1 MSTFVEKVKKF
12 HEKYV
17 LIESIPATNDYE
29 LKSLPF
35 DNEIKELDDFLSL
48 SEYEPKDSIPTG
60 DDATYTIKNRK
71 NSELIKIDIDKYE
84 LDNFIDDL

>member
-12 HEKYV
+12 HENYV

-29 LKSLPF
+29 LKALPF

-60 DDATYTIKNRK
+60 DDSKYTIKRRE
-71 NSELIKIDIDKYE
+71 NSELIKEDIDKNQ
-84 LDNFIDDL
+84 LDNFINDL

>member
-12 HEKYV
+12 HENYV

-35 DNEIKELDDFLSL
+35 DDKIKELDD
-48 SEYEPKDSIPTG
+48 
-60 DDATYTIKNRK
+60 
-71 NSELIKIDIDKYE
+71 
-84 LDNFIDDL
+84 